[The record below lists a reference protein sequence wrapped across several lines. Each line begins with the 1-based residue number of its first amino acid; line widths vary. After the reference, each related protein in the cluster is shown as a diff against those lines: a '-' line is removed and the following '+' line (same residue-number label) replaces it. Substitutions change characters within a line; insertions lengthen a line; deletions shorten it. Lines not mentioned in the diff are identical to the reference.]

1 LNICKENIL
10 INPGSLI
17 GAIIGF
23 LIGTYLGGYLFG
35 ILFAL
40 IGSSIGSSIGVRVF
54 RNSRGRES
62 STGWFSGWGAG
73 VDGAV
78 FMETLFSMLGSVAAA
93 DGGVS
98 SNEERVFRSIV
109 INDLGITDPTSVES
123 AMSTFRKAAASRTG
137 IKIYASRAA
146 STFRGRPQLLEMML
160 IIMVR
165 VAAAEGGLHPKEDE
179 MMSAA
184 ARIFGFRSG
193 FYQSLKNRY
202 GFGGTRGYQSNGS
215 SDTASLTRAYEVLN
229 IPSNASESEVKRAY
243 RKKVSEYHPDKI
255 AAKGLPKDFTDLAN
269 AKFREIKEA
278 WDSIRISRGY

>member
-1 LNICKENIL
+1 L
-10 INPGSLI
+10 INPASLI

-23 LIGTYLGGYLFG
+23 LIGTYLGGTLFG

-40 IGSSIGSSIGVRVF
+40 IGSSIGSGIGVRVF
-54 RNSRGRES
+54 RNSRGREG
-62 STGWFSGWGAG
+62 STGWFSGWGAS
-73 VDGAV
+73 VDGSV

-98 SNEERVFRSIV
+98 SNEEKIFRNIV
-109 INDLGITDPTSVES
+109 VNDLGIIDPSSVES
-123 AMSTFRKAAASRTG
+123 AMSTFRKAAANRTG
-137 IKIYASRAA
+137 IGTYARRAA
-146 STFRGRPQLLEMML
+146 DTFRGRPQLLEMML
-160 IIMVR
+160 IIMVQ
-165 VAAAEGGLHPKEDE
+165 VAVAEGGLHPKEDE
-179 MMSAA
+179 MMSEA

-202 GFGGTRGYQSNGS
+202 GLGGTRGYQSSEG
-215 SDTASLTRAYEVLN
+215 SDTASLTRAYEVLD

-269 AKFREIKEA
+269 AKFREVKAA
-278 WDSIRISRGY
+278 WDSIRMSRGY